1 MTSKFFRRISVL
13 LSAIILATTCNIG
26 IISSSETV
34 SGAPSSKVFD
44 LKNTNS
50 VYDGPF
56 DYNYNFNFSDK
67 SLYNEPVTVGSNTRE
82 YPKVFANSDG
92 TGTDTSNG
100 EVYFSNDGSSVGAI
114 KFDTYNKKIE
124 MKSSET
130 LEVKPYTD
138 YTVYLRM
145 RSQNNGITFKILNP
159 SDESNIISPIVA
171 SDSNKYFR
179 SVTFNTGANTK
190 IKVQFVVNNSRGFVY
205 FLSIKETL
213 DYIRNGDFESGTLQD
228 YSYDVVGKG
237 AVVNKETDADG
248 VHSGNY
254 SLKMTGY
261 SDFTNNLQVKPNTDY
276 IVYGWVKTTGANAYL
291 RVRSLKNDTKA
302 LGSGTIKVLDNTV
315 VRDKSWQRVY
325 GEFNTGDNEKLLLWL
340 AVDDGGT
347 AYFDDLVLQ
356 PKSSVI
362 DSDFESDIYPWK
374 QIVDENANRKPPV
387 LSREKAKTGTQ
398 SMLLDGTS
406 AETSVEYLMSVE
418 KNKTYFLNLYTFAE
432 NAGGK
437 VSVTGIDDITYQN
450 ATVREYKTI
459 NDWVNTFISFN
470 SGSNDVMR
478 IKITQNSG
486 GKAYIDAIKCSTDS
500 QGIVIPDSKITSL
513 DSKLWAL
520 KEGGENLISNG
531 DFEAEPAAGESWNQN
546 TFLTDGVTVS
556 LNSAY
561 QGASGL
567 HVELKSATETQ
578 ERIMWVNVEKDTDYV
593 FSSYVKGAYISDD
606 NRADLNFGLIEQ
618 LTYTYL
624 NDGTEICTLA
634 PTCWDN
640 QWHIIGCEFNSG
652 NQEKIGIKI
661 SAKNSIADFDNMVLC
676 TADDAE
682 VVRMPFAR
690 AKTTIEI
697 TENISQNN
705 SCLDDNNL
713 IKDYNFEDVDHSFW
727 QEINGYGDIIK
738 IKKSHDLAGNILVME
753 NEGIAS
759 WQKAIKWID
768 VIPNTEYTLSLLVR
782 SDAEGEN
789 SFGIIDKDYNTILDV
804 EQGEAEGLW
813 KNVCFSFATGNNDT
827 IGFYFGDGA
836 GKVAFKDI
844 RLFEKANGFKAE
856 VPDYALPDDTEN
868 KEENNSSE
876 DVPQKND
883 NINEEVYNEDEDIY
897 FEESSDDE
905 SELEE
910 THEEED
916 DSEKQ
921 KTPSRKK
928 KKRIVGYE
936 YDFTFLWIVLPIVV
950 VVLTAGV
957 ITFII
962 IKKKRRK
969 TK

>member
-13 LSAIILATTCNIG
+13 LSAIVLATTCNIC

-44 LKNTNS
+44 LNNTNT
-50 VYDGPF
+50 VYEGPF

-67 SLYNEPVTVGSNTRE
+67 SLYNAPVTVGSNTRE
-82 YPKVFANSDG
+82 YPKVFANADG

-100 EVYFSNDGSSVGAI
+100 EVYFSKDGEVGAI
-114 KFDTYNKKIE
+114 KFDTYQKKIE

-159 SDESNIISPIVA
+159 LDDSEIIAPIVA
-171 SDSNKYFR
+171 STSDKYFR

-190 IKVQFVVNNSRGFVY
+190 IKAQFVVNNSRGFVY

-228 YSYDVVGKG
+228 YSTDTIDKG
-237 AVVNKETDADG
+237 TVVNKETDADG

-254 SLKMTGY
+254 SLKINGY
-261 SDFTNNLQVKPNTDY
+261 CDFTNNLQVKPNTDY

-291 RVRSLKNDTKA
+291 RVRSLKSDTKV
-302 LGSGTIKVLDNTV
+302 LESGTIKVLDNTV
-315 VRDKSWQRVY
+315 VQGNGWQRVY

-340 AVDDGGT
+340 KVNTGGT

-356 PKSSVI
+356 PKATVI

-374 QIVDENANRKPPV
+374 QIIDEDANRKAPV
-387 LSREKAKTGTQ
+387 LSDEKAKTGTH
-398 SMLLDGTS
+398 SMLLDGTP
-406 AETSVEYLMSVE
+406 AETSVEYLLSVE
-418 KNKTYFLNLYTFAE
+418 KDKTYYLTLYTLAE

-437 VSVTGIDDITYQN
+437 VSVTGIDDIIYQN

-470 SGSNDVMR
+470 SGLNDVMR

-486 GKAYIDAIKCSTDS
+486 GKAYIDAVKCSTDS

-520 KEGGENLISNG
+520 KEGGENLILNG
-531 DFEAEPAAGESWNQN
+531 DFEAEPALGESWNQV
-546 TFLTDGVTVS
+546 TFLTGGITVS
-556 LNSAY
+556 QNSAY
-561 QGASGL
+561 QGSSAL

-578 ERIMWVNVEKDTDYV
+578 EHIMWVNVEKNTDYV

-624 NDGTEICTLA
+624 NDGTETCTLA

-640 QWHIIGCEFNSG
+640 QWHIIGYEFNSG

-661 SAKNSIADFDNMVLC
+661 SAKNSIVDFDNMVLC
-676 TADDAE
+676 KASDAE
-682 VVRMPFAR
+682 IVKMPYPR
-690 AKTTIEI
+690 NKTTMEV
-697 TENISQNN
+697 TESIAENN
-705 SCLDDNNL
+705 SCADEDN
-713 IKDYNFEDVDHSFW
+713 IIADYNFSSNDHSFW
-727 QEINGYGDIIK
+727 KDINGYGDIIK
-738 IKKSHDLAGNILVME
+738 IKDSNDLAENSLIME
-753 NEGIAS
+753 NEGIAT
-759 WQKAIKWID
+759 WQKSIKWIKVD
-768 VIPNTEYTLSLLVR
+768 SNTEYTLSLMVR
-782 SDAEGEN
+782 SDVEGEN
-789 SFGIIDKDYNTILDV
+789 SVGIIDKEYNTIIDV
-804 EQGEAEGLW
+804 EQGDADSNW
-813 KNVCFSFATGNNDT
+813 KNVCFSITTGENEKL
-827 IGFYFGDGA
+827 GLYFSDGA
-836 GKVAFKDI
+836 GKVCLDDI
-844 RLFEKANGFKAE
+844 KLFQKSKGFKAD
-856 VPDYALPDDTEN
+856 VPDYALPDDD
-868 KEENNSSE
+868 NSSE
-876 DVPQKND
+876 EALDKD
-883 NINEEVYNEDEDIY
+883 NSLNEDVLDEDTSY
-897 FEESSDDE
+897 EESDE
-905 SELEE
+905 KEE
-910 THEEED
+910 TSED
-916 DSEKQ
+916 K
-921 KTPSRKK
+921 KTPVRKK
-928 KKRIVGYE
+928 KTRIVGYE
-936 YDFTFLWIVLPIVV
+936 YDFTFLWIVLPIVALL
-950 VVLTAGV
+950 LTAGV
-957 ITFII
+957 MTFII